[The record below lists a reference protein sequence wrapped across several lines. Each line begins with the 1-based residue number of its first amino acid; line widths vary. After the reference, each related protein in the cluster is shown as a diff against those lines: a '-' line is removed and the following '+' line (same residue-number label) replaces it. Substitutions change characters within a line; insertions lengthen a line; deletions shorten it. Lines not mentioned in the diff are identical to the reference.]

1 MKALVFDTS
10 SIISIVTN
18 DLLNVLVKLKEK
30 FDGDFYITKA
40 VKSELIDYPMQS
52 KKFKLEALVLEKFLN
67 DKQIN
72 LYYKQELEQKSE
84 ELLDIAN
91 NIFMADNNYI
101 KIVHKGEME
110 SLCLCIMLDA
120 IFVVDERTIRMLV
133 ENYKN
138 LRRLLESKLHTKVE
152 VNEKNLKL
160 FLNEVKNIKVIR
172 SSELM
177 TVAFEIGLFGEYK
190 NKKELLDGLLWGLR
204 LRGCAISTDEINE
217 IEGLETRK

>member
-10 SIISIVTN
+10 SIISIITN

-30 FDGDFYITKA
+30 FDGEFYITKA
-40 VKSELIDYPMQS
+40 VKNELIDYPMQS
-52 KKFKLEALVLEKFLN
+52 KRFKLEALVLEKFLN

-72 LYYKQELEQKSE
+72 LYYKQELEQKSK

-101 KIVHKGEME
+101 RITHKGEME
-110 SLCLCIMLDA
+110 SLCLCIILDA
-120 IFVVDERTIRMLV
+120 IFVVDERTIRILV

-138 LRRLLESKLHTKVE
+138 LRRLLESKLHTKVG

-177 TVAFEIGLFGEYK
+177 TVAFELGLFKEYK

-217 IEGLETRK
+217 IEELENRK